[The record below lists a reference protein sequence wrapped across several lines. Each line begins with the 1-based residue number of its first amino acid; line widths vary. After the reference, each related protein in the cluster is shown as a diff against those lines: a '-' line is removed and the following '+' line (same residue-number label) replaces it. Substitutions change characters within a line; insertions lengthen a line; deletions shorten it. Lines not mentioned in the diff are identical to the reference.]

1 LDTLTTDK
9 RINTMK
15 TVTVERKNNYGS
27 VVYYPADETAK
38 LFAQLLGTK
47 TLTTQA
53 LLHIEEL
60 GYEIVQVAQAKWR
73 A

>member
-1 LDTLTTDK
+1 
-9 RINTMK
+9 MK
-15 TVTVERKNNYGS
+15 TVTVDRKNNYGS

-47 TLTTQA
+47 TL
-53 LLHIEEL
+53 LHIEEL
-60 GYEIVQVAQAKWR
+60 GYEIVQVAPAKWR